1 MAPPTPTLR
10 AVVFHAG
17 GGPTPKPQNK
27 RLSPQARPYCSII
40 LFMNHTAAA
49 TRIQKLTEQIND
61 YRYHYHV
68 LDESIMSEAA
78 ADSLKHELS
87 QLEADFPELISPQSP
102 TQRVAGAPSAKFR
115 KVTHA
120 QRMISLNDVFGCEE
134 VEAWAARINK
144 LTPGATTE
152 LFADTKMDGL
162 ACSLVYQDGLLTQA
176 VTRGDGTIGEDV
188 TTQVRTIHSVPL
200 TLRPYPAHPEF
211 LQGRTE
217 IRGEIVM
224 LKASFEALNQQ
235 QVAAGRPLFANPR
248 NLAAGTIRQLD
259 PALVAARPLNFFA
272 YELLRDNP
280 QEVPTN
286 SFAYTAARALGLAAN
301 RNAQVFTTLN
311 DLMAYI
317 DHWDKAR
324 ADLPMGTDGTVIKV
338 NDRAVYASLGIV
350 GKAPRGAVA
359 YKYAAEEATTI
370 VKDIVI
376 SIGRTGAATPIATFD
391 PVVVAGTTVRHASL
405 HNADEIARLDVRVG
419 DTVII
424 YKAGDIIPKVLEVLP
439 KLRPSNTKVF
449 NMQEELKR
457 QYPEL
462 EFVQPDG
469 EVIYRLCGASGPL
482 LLKKAVE
489 HYASKSALD
498 IDTLGEKNVVALV
511 DVGLVQ
517 DPADIY
523 RLTKDDLLKLDRF
536 ADISAGK
543 LIDAIQ
549 ASKNPTLPRFIF
561 GLGMRHI
568 GEQTSVDL
576 AEAFGTIRA
585 LSDATLEDL
594 EAVEGIGTVVAESVL
609 AWFSA
614 EENQDLLTKF
624 ASLEVNPQLYQKTTG
639 PLTGVNFVITGTLEM
654 GSRDEVAAQLV
665 ALGAKEQNSVSKDTA
680 YLIVGE
686 SPGGS
691 KLAKADKLGIAR
703 LNQPDLEQ
711 LLAEPQKH

>member
-1 MAPPTPTLR
+1 M
-10 AVVFHAG
+10 
-17 GGPTPKPQNK
+17 
-27 RLSPQARPYCSII
+27 S
-40 LFMNHTAAA
+40 FMNHSEAAA
-49 TRIQKLTEQIND
+49 RIQKLTELIND

-87 QLEADFPELISPQSP
+87 QLEAEYPDLISPVSP

-120 QRMISLNDVFGCEE
+120 QRMISLNDVFSREE
-134 VEAWAARINK
+134 VEAWAVRINK

-162 ACSLVYQDGLLTQA
+162 ACSLIYQDGILTQA
-176 VTRGDGTIGEDV
+176 VTRGDGSVGEDV
-188 TTQVRTIHSVPL
+188 TMQVRTIQSVPL
-200 TLRPYPAHPEF
+200 TLRPYPKHPEF

-224 LKASFEALNQQ
+224 LKANFTRLNA
-235 QVAAGRPLFANPR
+235 VNAAEGKPLFANPR

-259 PALVAARPLNFFA
+259 PALVAARPLNFFG
-272 YELLRDNP
+272 YDLLRDDP
-280 QEVPTN
+280 AEVLTN
-286 SFAYTAARALGLAAN
+286 SSAYDYIRALGLAAN
-301 RNAQVFTTLN
+301 RHAQVFTTL
-311 DLMAYI
+311 DALMDYI

-324 ADLPMGTDGTVIKV
+324 AALPFNTDGTAVKV
-338 NDRAVYASLGIV
+338 NARAIFTSLGIV

-405 HNADEIARLDVRVG
+405 HNADEIARLDIRVG

-439 KLRPSNTKVF
+439 KLRPSDAKVF
-449 NMQEELKR
+449 NMQDELRR
-457 QYPEL
+457 QYPEAQ
-462 EFVQPDG
+462 FVRPDG
-469 EVIYRLCGASGPL
+469 EVVYRLANTTGPYL
-482 LLKKAVE
+482 LAKAVE

-498 IDTLGEKNVVALV
+498 IDTLGTKNVEALV
-511 DVGLVQ
+511 ASGLVGDQ
-517 DPADIY
+517 ADIY
-523 RLTKDDLLKLDRF
+523 RLTKDDLLALDRF

-543 LIDAIQ
+543 LIDAIG
-549 ASKNPTLPRFIF
+549 ASKTPTLPRFIL
-561 GLGMRHI
+561 GLGIRHI

-576 AEAFGTIRA
+576 AEHFGTVGA
-585 LSDATLEDL
+585 LAVATLAEL
-594 EAVEGIGTVVAESVL
+594 EAVEGIGTIVAESVL

-614 EENQDLLTKF
+614 EENLELLTKF
-624 ASLEVNPQLYQKTTG
+624 ASLGVHPQSFQKTTG
-639 PLTGVNFVITGTLEM
+639 PLTGVTFVITGTLEL
-654 GSRDEVAAQLV
+654 GSRGEVAAKLV
-665 ALGAKEQNSVSKDTA
+665 ILGAKEQSTVSKDTT

-703 LNQPDLEQ
+703 LNQPELEQ
-711 LLAEPQKH
+711 LLAEPQKLKHLFSQKT

>member
-523 RLTKDDLLKLDRF
+523 RLTKDDLLELDRF

>member
-665 ALGAKEQNSVSKDTA
+665 ALGATEQNSVSKDTA